1 MQIIIHFFAAFFAFM
16 AVVLLFTY
24 FHTRDASVF
33 VIGATYGVSA
43 GLTVALTHWW
53 PLITGFTLIW
63 ILRLLWLDM
72 GVREQHVQE
81 EDSWQ

>member
-1 MQIIIHFFAAFFAFM
+1 MQIMILFFAAFFAFM
-16 AVVLLFTY
+16 AVVLMITY
-24 FHTRDASVF
+24 LRTRDALVF
-33 VIGATYGVSA
+33 VIAVTYGVSA

-63 ILRLLWLDM
+63 ILRLLWLDL
-72 GVREQHVQE
+72 GVREEPVRE